1 VEILSWDEVEAVEAD
16 EMWSFVQNKEN
27 QRWLWYAI
35 DHNTREI
42 LAYVFGER
50 ELNGKNEAFS
60 ELKTLLEP
68 FGITTFF
75 TDGLSTY
82 EDNLKDFNHIVGKKN
97 TQHIERKNLTLRT
110 RIKRLCR
117 KTICYSKCKIMH
129 DIVIGLVINI
139 LEFRLRVAGL
149 FYRFGA

>member
-1 VEILSWDEVEAVEAD
+1 MESAEAD
-16 EMWSFVQNKEN
+16 EMWSYVQNKGDR
-27 QRWLWYAI
+27 RWLWYAI

-50 ELNGKNEAFS
+50 ELEGKNEAFL
-60 ELKTLLEP
+60 ELRALLEP
-68 FGITTFF
+68 FGIKTFY

-82 EDNLKDFNHIVGKKN
+82 KGNLKGFKHIIGKRN
-97 TQHIERKNLTLRT
+97 TQRIERKNLTLRT

-117 KTICYSKCKIMH
+117 KTICFSKCQKMH

-139 LEFRLRVAGL
+139 LEFGLRVEGM